1 MSDLLFEQFKRN
13 LLGDRFFRTAKTVV
27 VAVSTGVDSM
37 VLLSLLQRMPHHP
50 RLVVA
55 HVNHELRQQSWEEE
69 AYLRQYCQQHQLAL
83 HVTYWPVADH
93 PATGVEAA
101 GRQVRYHFFR
111 QVKDQVNAQVVMTAH
126 HGDDL
131 AETMLMKL
139 VRGGQLQQL
148 VGIEADRPFYGA
160 TLIRPLLPF
169 EKSQLYDYARKHH
182 VKWYEDVTN
191 RDLGIERNRFR
202 HQILPALV
210 KENPAVKRHLFE
222 YHLDLADLLAF
233 SHQQTDL
240 LIKQVSVGNALQ
252 VAAFQQLPPVSRR
265 QVLPRWLH
273 QHGLVDFSREQLR
286 QLDQLL
292 MNQRRP
298 QAELKLSKDLLFK
311 KSYRYAKLVMAKGN
325 RQPQAR
331 HAVVK
336 LGHWLTLSDHQQVA
350 VLAADQPVPPS
361 AKTVGVIW
369 LPAAQLPLHWRTWQV
384 GDRIRLKNGG
394 HQRVERVL
402 IDQKVPQARRRQQLV
417 LTDAENRVLWIVGYK
432 TTWRERPASLPAD
445 WRAIRLVEHKQQTE
459 GSH

>member
-1 MSDLLFEQFKRN
+1 MSDQLFEQFKRN
-13 LLGDRFFRTAKTVV
+13 LLWDRFFRTAKTVV

-37 VLLSLLQRMPHHP
+37 TLLSMLQRMPHHP

-55 HVNHELRQQSWEEE
+55 HVNHELRKQSWEEE
-69 AYLRQYCQQHQLAL
+69 RYLRQYCQQHQLEL
-83 HVTYWPVADH
+83 HVTHWPVADH
-93 PATGVEAA
+93 PASGVEAA

-111 QVKDQVNAQVVMTAH
+111 EVKDQVGAQVVMTAH

-160 TLIRPLLPF
+160 TLVRPLLPF
-169 EKSQLYDYARKHH
+169 AKSQLYDYARKHRI
-182 VKWYEDVTN
+182 KWYEDVTN

-210 KENPAVKRHLFE
+210 KENSAVKRHLFE
-222 YHLDLADLLAF
+222 YHLDLAELLAF
-233 SHQQTDL
+233 SDQQTDQ
-240 LIKQVSVGNALQ
+240 LIKQVSAGNALK
-252 VAAFQQLPPVSRR
+252 VLAFQQLSAVSRH
-265 QVLPRWLH
+265 QILPRWLH
-273 QHGLVDFSREQLR
+273 RHGLVDFSREQLR
-286 QLDQLL
+286 QLDQLM
-292 MNQRRP
+292 MNPRRP
-298 QAELKLSKDLLFK
+298 QAELRLSKDLLFK

-325 RQPQAR
+325 SQPQA
-331 HAVVK
+331 HQAVVK
-336 LGHWLTLSDHQQVA
+336 LGHWLTLSDHSQVA
-350 VLAADQPVPPS
+350 ALIADQPVPSS

-369 LPAAQLPLHWRTWQV
+369 LPESQLPLKLRTWRA

-402 IDQKVPQARRRQQLV
+402 INQKVPQAQRRRQLV
-417 LTDAENRVLWIVGYK
+417 LTDAENHVLWIVGYK

-445 WRAIRLVEHKQQTE
+445 WRAIRLVENKQQME